1 MSKRVGGFINQ
12 DGLNAPDSPTNVSGA
27 AGNAE
32 VTVSFTAPSNV
43 GGAPVSTY
51 LVTDSTKT
59 HSATGASS
67 PVTVSGL
74 SNGTSYTFNVWAIN
88 GFGWSVAS
96 APSGSVTPVNPTGLI
111 FGGFTSPGAVNNISR
126 VTITSTGN
134 ATDFGDL
141 TTNAYQSGAC
151 SSGTRAIRGAGQTTG
166 SGNSD
171 VNTMDYV
178 TIASAGNA
186 TDFGDLLIKNRY
198 GVACS
203 SSTRG
208 IFWGGRDG
216 VGTVTNT
223 IQYVT
228 IATTGNAADFGDMLS
243 TEYNGGALA
252 SPTRGVHVTGNNS
265 GNVIQ
270 YVTIA
275 TTGNATDFG
284 DVSFSGSFNTGG
296 VKACSNSTRG
306 VWFGFLQEPV
316 WTKSNVIQY
325 ITIATTGN
333 SVDFGDLTL
342 GRNNGAAMAGGD
354 RAIFVSGS
362 SQSADFN
369 NVIDYITITSLGDA
383 TDFGDLSYATY
394 GPSAA
399 TNAHGGL

>member
-96 APSGSVTPVNPTGLI
+96 APSGSFTPVNPTGLI
-111 FGGFTSPGAVNNISR
+111 FGGYTATGAVNNISR
-126 VTITSTGN
+126 VTISSTGN

-151 SSGTRAIRGAGQTTG
+151 SSGTRAIRGGGQTTG

-178 TIASAGNA
+178 TI
-186 TDFGDLLIKNRY
+186 
-198 GVACS
+198 
-203 SSTRG
+203 
-208 IFWGGRDG
+208 
-216 VGTVTNT
+216 
-223 IQYVT
+223 
-228 IATTGNAADFGDMLS
+228 
-243 TEYNGGALA
+243 
-252 SPTRGVHVTGNNS
+252 
-265 GNVIQ
+265 
-270 YVTIA
+270 
-275 TTGNATDFG
+275 
-284 DVSFSGSFNTGG
+284 
-296 VKACSNSTRG
+296 
-306 VWFGFLQEPV
+306 
-316 WTKSNVIQY
+316 
-325 ITIATTGN
+325 
-333 SVDFGDLTL
+333 
-342 GRNNGAAMAGGD
+342 
-354 RAIFVSGS
+354 
-362 SQSADFN
+362 
-369 NVIDYITITSLGDA
+369 SL
-383 TDFGDLSYATY
+383 
-394 GPSAA
+394 
-399 TNAHGGL
+399 HG